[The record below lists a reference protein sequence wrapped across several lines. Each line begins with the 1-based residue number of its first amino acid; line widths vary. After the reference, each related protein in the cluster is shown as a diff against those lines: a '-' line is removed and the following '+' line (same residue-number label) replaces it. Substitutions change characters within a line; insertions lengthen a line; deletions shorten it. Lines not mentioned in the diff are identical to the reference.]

1 MRRMITLAE
10 LERAATLVYAVF
22 PPTPQVEYP
31 LLSARAGC
39 QVIVKHEN
47 HTPVGAFK
55 VRGGIVYMDWLRH
68 TYPEVKGVCTA
79 TRGNHGQSIA
89 LAARAAGL
97 TATIFV
103 PRGNSVEKNAAMR
116 ALGGELIEAGDD
128 FQAAM
133 EASVAYAAERGLH
146 RVPSFHDA
154 LVAGV
159 GTYSLELFRAHP
171 DLHALYVPIG
181 LGSGICG
188 ALAARA
194 ALGLNTR
201 IIGVVAEAAPA
212 YALSFKARHPVE
224 APVSTFADGVA
235 CRRPDP
241 AALQAILDGVSDV
254 ISVSE
259 EAIADAMRY
268 YFTDT
273 HNLAEGAAGVALAG
287 LLSQREQLRGKKAGV
302 VLCGGNID
310 LQLYLDKIR
319 VCPSTSTAIN

>member
-1 MRRMITLAE
+1 MISLSE
-10 LERAATLVYAVF
+10 LERAAQLVYAVF
-22 PPTPQVEYP
+22 PATPQTRYP
-31 LLSARAGC
+31 LLSERAGC
-39 QVIVKHEN
+39 DVIVKHEN

-55 VRGGIVYMDWLRH
+55 VRGGIVYMDWLRRAH
-68 TYPEVKGVCTA
+68 PQVKGVCTA

-116 ALGGELIEAGDD
+116 ALGGDLIEAGDD

-133 EASVAYAAERGLH
+133 EASIEHANAHGLH
-146 RVPSFHDA
+146 RVPSFHEA

-159 GTYSLELFRAHP
+159 GTYSLELLRAHP
-171 DLHALYVPIG
+171 DMHSLYVPIG

-188 ALAARA
+188 AIAARE

-201 IIGVVAEAAPA
+201 IVGVVADAAPA
-212 YALSFKARHPVE
+212 YALSFKAKRAIE
-224 APVSTFADGVA
+224 APVTTFADGVA
-235 CRRPDP
+235 CRKTDP
-241 AALQAILDGVSDV
+241 AALPIILNGAADV

-259 EAIADAMRY
+259 AAIADAMRI

-273 HNLAEGAAGVALAG
+273 HNLAEGAAGAALAG
-287 LLSQREQLRGKKAGV
+287 LLSEREQLRGKKAGV
-302 VLCGGNID
+302 ILCGGNID
-310 LQLYLDKIR
+310 LELYLQKVKR
-319 VCPSTSTAIN
+319 